1 MANGNF
7 TEVGRIGQNR
17 YAGMFYEEFLY
28 DLRGRKGVE
37 IYKEMAENDDII
49 GSVLFAMEM
58 LIRQV
63 SWDIQPAGDTE
74 ADGQAAEFVKSCMN
88 DMTYTWSDTLSEILS
103 FLIYGWSYHEIVY
116 KRRMGENKDGSMRSK
131 YSDGL
136 IGWKKLPIRSQD
148 TLWKWEYKEGTD
160 ELAGMS
166 QMAPPDFTVRTIP
179 IEKALHFVTKGRK
192 ANPEGRSVLRNAYR
206 NYYFKRRIQEI
217 EGIGLE
223 RDLAGLPILTPPDG
237 TDIFNSNDPDMAEQL
252 ARAERIVQN
261 VRRDQLE
268 GVVLPFGWDFKLLST
283 GGRRQFDTNQVIE
296 RYDSRMAMTVLA
308 DFVLLGH
315 QTVGSFALSSDKT
328 KLFSVAIGAFLDI
341 ICNVF
346 NDQGIPRL
354 ININGEAFN
363 GITGYPRLIHGDVEN
378 VALTDIS
385 TFIKD
390 MTGVGVLIPDENLED
405 YVRRVGDLPERIHQS
420 EQKGKVNPES
430 NEDEVKKALK
440 AKMELGRG

>member
-1 MANGNF
+1 MASGNF

-17 YAGMFYEEFLY
+17 YAGIFYEEFLH

-63 SWDIQPAGDTE
+63 SWDVQPAGDTE
-74 ADGQAAEFVKSCMN
+74 VDVQAAEFIKSCMN
-88 DMTYTWSDTLSEILS
+88 DMTYTWADTLSEILS
-103 FLIYGWSYHEIVY
+103 FLTYGWSYHEIVY
-116 KRRMGENKDGSMRSK
+116 KRRMGEHKDGSMRSK

-136 IGWKKLPIRSQD
+136 VGWKKLPIRSQD
-148 TLWKWEYKEGTD
+148 TLWKWEYEEGTD

-192 ANPEGRSVLRNAYR
+192 SNPEGRSVLRNAYR

-223 RDLAGLPILTPPDG
+223 RDLAGLPILMPPDG

-268 GVVLPFGWDFKLLST
+268 GVVLPFGWEFKLLST

-363 GITGYPRLIHGDVEN
+363 GIKGYPRLIHGDIEN

-405 YVRRVGDLPERIHQS
+405 YIRRVGDLPERIHQP
-420 EQKGKVNPES
+420 EQKRNINPES
-430 NEDEVKKALK
+430 NEDEVKKAIK
-440 AKMELGRG
+440 AKMELGRD